1 MHLSHHRIAG
11 MTTSSCRLFAR
22 LKLALPLLCTGLVLS
37 ACSGSGSSDASSTST
52 LQNYAQ
58 AVTSLRSSGYM
69 VTQGNAFLFTNADC
83 PTFVEIFGSCFGNN
97 SAAPY
102 VIPQPPTEGSYVDP
116 DYAAPLNTPGPNG
129 QNTNIVYRLSDNDA
143 LITVVSYPPTG
154 AYFGYQSYVFTS
166 EISNYPTTLPL
177 QVIAPHGSN
186 PASRYELFGSIGND
200 VNNVI
205 VQNQFQSPWN
215 GQVVVYISTPNQVL
229 ADDLVQQ
236 LSANG
241 INAKAIMIEKIGAN
255 VLTGNGQTADDLVT
269 LIRYAVPQDQSA
281 ADGWLNNLNANVKVY
296 KVSKPSAVSRYPT
309 NRYTPRTSNS
319 ELLLTAQLDE
329 MAGLLNAWLAAV
341 QPTQTIQ
348 TQTFEPTT
356 LYDPVTQSPTGLV
369 GSECI
374 EKGTICAG
382 DNQDTYTY
390 ALSPK
395 IQLSGNDTMVV
406 AGVNHNLLANSSYI
420 SLAIYNAA
428 EAAGVASASQTN
440 PDAVGFNKG
449 TLTGSAEA
457 VLKELGLYSLAS
469 PALKLALP
477 KLYVSLISR
486 NCTYAT
492 NYCVSLDGTSL
503 IPAGANIDMYERAYV
518 RPGDTTSADLNNML
532 RPRVISGGIQ
542 P

>member
-1 MHLSHHRIAG
+1 MFMKTSLCRSVIYVMRALSL
-11 MTTSSCRLFAR
+11 TFA
-22 LKLALPLLCTGLVLS
+22 ALLLS
-37 ACSGSGSSDASSTST
+37 ACSGGDNSGIVATST
-52 LQNYAQ
+52 LQNYTN
-58 AVTSLRSSGYM
+58 AVTGLRASGYQ
-69 VTQGNAFLFTNADC
+69 VAQGNAFLFTNAEC
-83 PTFVEIFGSCFGNN
+83 PTFVAIFGSCFGNN

-102 VIPQPPTEGSYVDP
+102 VVPQPPTEGSYVNP

-166 EISNYPTTLPL
+166 AISNYPTSLPL
-177 QVIAPHGSN
+177 QVVAPHGSN

-215 GQVVVYISTPNQVL
+215 GQVVVYVSTSNQVL
-229 ADDLVQQ
+229 AVDLVQQ

-241 INAKAIMIEKIGAN
+241 VKAKAIMVEKIGAN
-255 VLTGNGQTADDLVT
+255 VRTGNGQLADDLVT

-281 ADGWLNNLNANVKVY
+281 ADNWLNNLNANVKVY
-296 KVSKPSAVSRYPT
+296 KVSKTTAVTRYPT

-319 ELLLTAQLDE
+319 ELLLTAPLDE
-329 MAGLLNAWLAAV
+329 MASLLNGWLAAV

-348 TQTFEPTT
+348 TQTFAPTT

-395 IQLSGNDTMVV
+395 IQLSGNDTMIV

-449 TLTGSAEA
+449 TLTGSAEG
-457 VLKELGLYSLAS
+457 VLRDLGLYNLAS

-492 NYCVSLDGTSL
+492 SYCVSLEGTSL
-503 IPAGANIDMYERAYV
+503 IPAGANIDMYERAYL

>member
-1 MHLSHHRIAG
+1 MSQD
-11 MTTSSCRLFAR
+11 TLFHITRATF
-22 LKLALPLLCTGLVLS
+22 LLWAFAQLNGCG
-37 ACSGSGSSDASSTST
+37 GDASSTQANST
-52 LQNYAQ
+52 LQNYTD
-58 AVTSLRSSGYM
+58 AVTGLREDGYH
-69 VTQGNAFLFTNADC
+69 VAQGNAFLFTNADC
-83 PTFVEIFGSCFGNN
+83 PSFVAVFGSCFGNN

-102 VIPQPPTEGSYVDP
+102 VVPQPPTEGSYVDP
-116 DYAAPLNTPGPNG
+116 NYAAPFNTPGPNG
-129 QNTNIVYRLSDNDA
+129 QNTNIVYRLSNNDA
-143 LITVVSYPPTG
+143 LITIVSYPPTG

-166 EISNYPTTLPL
+166 EISNYPVSLPL
-177 QVIAPHGSN
+177 QVVAPHGNN

-215 GQVVVYISTPNQVL
+215 GQVVVYVSTPNQAL

-236 LSANG
+236 LSTNG
-241 INAKAIMIEKIGAN
+241 VNAKAIMIEKIGAN
-255 VLTGNGQTADDLVT
+255 VRTGNGQAADDLVT

-296 KVSKPSAVSRYPT
+296 KVSKPTAVTRYPT

-319 ELLLTAQLDE
+319 EELLRAPLDE
-329 MAGLLNAWLAAV
+329 MAGLLNNWLATV

-348 TQTFEPTT
+348 TQTFSPTT
-356 LYDPVTQSPTGLV
+356 LYDPVTQSPSGLV

-406 AGVNHNLLANSSYI
+406 AGVNHNLLSNSSYV

-440 PDAVGFNKG
+440 PEAVGFDKG

-457 VLKELGLYSLAS
+457 VLRTLGLYDSAS
-469 PALKLALP
+469 ATLKLALP
-477 KLYVSLISR
+477 KLYISLISR

-492 NYCVSLDGTSL
+492 NYCVNLQGTSL
-503 IPAGANIDMYERAYV
+503 IPAGANIDMYERAYL
-518 RPGDTTSADLNNML
+518 RPGTTTSADLNNML
-532 RPRVISGGIQ
+532 RPRVVSGGIQ